1 LNMCRKLGESG
12 LNFAP
17 LLPTQYPN
25 TRRPGANMINSKLK
39 AQIINEFFNEMIAE
53 CSGSDNGG
61 DAVLDDFV
69 VDNALRPFT
78 EYYIT
83 QLKND

>member
-1 LNMCRKLGESG
+1 
-12 LNFAP
+12 
-17 LLPTQYPN
+17 
-25 TRRPGANMINSKLK
+25 MISSKLK

-53 CSGSDNGG
+53 CSGSDNGV

>member
-1 LNMCRKLGESG
+1 
-12 LNFAP
+12 
-17 LLPTQYPN
+17 
-25 TRRPGANMINSKLK
+25 MINSKLK

-53 CSGSDNGG
+53 CSGSDNGV

-78 EYYIT
+78 EYYT
-83 QLKND
+83 KNLKDD